1 MSMNRLIKGAL
12 WMFCIIAV
20 VTIAIWGYNYQISS
34 ASSDA
39 NSNLNKPQQDAATE
53 LPATTPI
60 PVEMSEEYQA
70 LLSQMQELQQQL
82 NQSTQTE
89 TSSTEVPT
97 VPTLVTPSLE
107 LEEIEVVGEGVHSS
121 DLVLNGITEEGYTF
135 TYVIYEADLD
145 TVGFEDV
152 VVDIWDGLEV
162 VRNTEGIICRIFGR
176 DGAGKARSAKQ
187 AVSDETI
194 QGFFSEAGI
203 LEKTR
208 EGWNN
213 GNGVAIAQIVDVR
226 IVKLE
231 GEDFC
236 RLVIAGG
243 KKTTSGGSSTPDV
256 TEKPQEPTATP
267 KPDAT
272 PTQAPTATPRIPDT
286 DIDQGLEDWWNG
298 NAPVATPRIPENDA
312 SQDLESWWQEGQRGN
327 DNKTNNDNAVATP
340 SIGGNSATATPSIG
354 STTSNTT
361 SDDLDAWFAG
371 ESTTSHNEEVQ
382 AIPSI
387 GATPSIGGGSSS
399 SDIDWGWDD

>member
-1 MSMNRLIKGAL
+1 MSMTKLIKGVL
-12 WMFCIIAV
+12 WTLCLVAAIAV
-20 VTIAIWGYNYQISS
+20 AIFGYYQISS
-34 ASSDA
+34 ASSDVD
-39 NSNLNKPQQDAATE
+39 SNLNNPQDATE
-53 LPATTPI
+53 APTPTPI
-60 PVEMSEEYQA
+60 PVEMSAEYQA

-97 VPTLVTPSLE
+97 VPTFVTPSLE

-121 DLVLNGITEEGYTF
+121 DLVLNGITEEGYPF
-135 TYVIYEADLD
+135 TYAIYEADLD
-145 TVGFEDV
+145 TVDFEDV

-194 QGFFSEAGI
+194 QGFFSEGI

-208 EGWNN
+208 EGWNS

-236 RLVIAGG
+236 RLVVGG
-243 KKTTSGGSSTPDV
+243 KKTTSGGSSSNGGSSTPDV

-272 PTQAPTATPRIPDT
+272 PTQKPTQAPTATPRIPDT

-312 SQDLESWWQEGQRGN
+312 SQDLESWWQEGQQGN
-327 DNKTNNDNAVATP
+327 NNTNNDNAVATP

-361 SDDLDAWFAG
+361 SDDLDAWVAG
-371 ESTTSHNEEVQ
+371 GSTTS
-382 AIPSI
+382 
-387 GATPSIGGGSSS
+387 SSG
-399 SDIDWGWDD
+399 IDWKWDD